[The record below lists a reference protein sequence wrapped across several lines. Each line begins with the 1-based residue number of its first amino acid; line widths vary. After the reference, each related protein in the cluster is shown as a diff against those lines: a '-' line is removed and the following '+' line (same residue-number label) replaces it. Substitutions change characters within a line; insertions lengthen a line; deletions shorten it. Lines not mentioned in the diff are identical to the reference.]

1 MGVVLS
7 WRRRLAISLA
17 WLLAGA
23 AVVAPGPLF
32 KVVPLKDGRYLLEPL
47 TGSEVVSRPPV
58 RSINPNP
65 PAATEGGRR
74 PISQRACVG
83 GGRLR

>member
-1 MGVVLS
+1 M
-7 WRRRLAISLA
+7 
-17 WLLAGA
+17 
-23 AVVAPGPLF
+23 AVPGPLF

-47 TGSEVVSRPPV
+47 LGLEAASRPPV

-65 PAATEGGRR
+65 PAAKEGGRR